1 MFDSCLLRQHKDLYE
16 QCLEQLLPIASE
28 RVQAVERDWWDLD
41 SFLGLAFHMLLSEA
55 DPQLRTQVVQ
65 LLPKFG
71 AEAVPTL
78 LMIVEQQTLD
88 DELRTLADSTLSKIN
103 TDELVIGLID
113 TLNAFEDE
121 AFDVLVAKRL
131 AEMGTVATDAI
142 ASLFADPEWKGL
154 ALRIMTQFQQ
164 MQHQQLANLEEVF
177 ENSPD
182 LEYPDPENNIVQT
195 AESLLKAAA
204 AKAETFSHRQ
214 AIALYTEAIQL
225 YPDNARAYGDRGL
238 LRSSLGD
245 KQGAIVDFS
254 HAAQLFQKQGKTANF
269 EIALGYLNS
278 MASRVPDLA

>member
-28 RVQAVERDWWDLD
+28 RVQAVDRDWWDLD

-103 TDELVIGLID
+103 KDELVIGLID
-113 TLNAFEDE
+113 TLNATEDDI
-121 AFDVLVAKRL
+121 FDAPVAKRL
-131 AEMGTVATDAI
+131 AEMGAVATDAI
-142 ASLFADPEWKGL
+142 ASLFAAPEWQGL

-177 ENSPD
+177 ENSPA
-182 LEYPDPENNIVQT
+182 LKHPDPENNIGQT

-204 AKAETFSHRQ
+204 KAETFSYRQ
-214 AIALYTEAIQL
+214 AIALYTEAIQI
-225 YPDNARAYGDRGL
+225 YPDDARAYGGRGL
-238 LRSSLGD
+238 LRSNLGD

-278 MASRVPDLA
+278 MASRVPNLA

>member
-113 TLNAFEDE
+113 TLNATEDDI
-121 AFDVLVAKRL
+121 FDAPVAKRL

-142 ASLFADPEWKGL
+142 ASLFADPEWQGL

-177 ENSPD
+177 ENSPA
-182 LEYPDPENNIVQT
+182 LKHPDPENNIGQT

-204 AKAETFSHRQ
+204 KAETFSYRQ
-214 AIALYTEAIQL
+214 AIALYTEAIQI
-225 YPDNARAYGDRGL
+225 YPDDARAYGGRGL
-238 LRSSLGD
+238 LRSNLGD

-278 MASRVPDLA
+278 MASRVPNLA

>member
-113 TLNAFEDE
+113 TLNATEDDI
-121 AFDVLVAKRL
+121 FDAPVAKRL

-142 ASLFADPEWKGL
+142 ASLFADPEWQGL

-177 ENSPD
+177 ENSPA
-182 LEYPDPENNIVQT
+182 LKHPDPENNIGQT
-195 AESLLKAAA
+195 AESLLKAA

-225 YPDNARAYGDRGL
+225 YPDDARAYGDRGL